1 MNQSIRTGYLFVNRY
16 YDRLE
21 KIWESQ
27 GMRAVV
33 GYFVVIIF
41 LASLLIIQLKRMALL
56 PESLQSWIPASHFY
70 AVHLVFYLLM
80 IFEVIALVF
89 SLTHSIS
96 ESVGK
101 QFEILSLILLR
112 SVFKDFVVFP
122 EPLTVHHIDAS
133 LIPIAVDALGAL
145 AVFILLGVYYKMQRH
160 PRIIK
165 DEEEE
170 YRFISV
176 KKVLSMLL
184 LVTFLG
190 IGLFNL
196 VLVVSG
202 RPSHDFFSIFYTIL
216 IFTDILVVLISLR
229 YSYQFC
235 TLFRN
240 SGFALTTVFIRLAL
254 SADPIINVI
263 LGVSAILFAIA
274 LTYAYNLNV
283 RKFLSDAQR
292 PGFHSLTD
300 E

>member
-1 MNQSIRTGYLFVNRY
+1 MKQNVRHGYLLINRL

-21 KIWESQ
+21 NVWESQ
-27 GMRAVV
+27 GMRAFV
-33 GYFVVIIF
+33 GYCVVFIF
-41 LASLLIIQLKRMALL
+41 LTSLLVIQLKRMSLL
-56 PESLQSWIPASHFY
+56 PEPLLKWVPSSHFY

-133 LIPIAVDALGAL
+133 LIPMAVDALGAL
-145 AVFILLGVYYKMQRH
+145 VVFILLGIYYKMQRH
-160 PRIIK
+160 PRITK
-165 DEEEE
+165 DEDEE

-176 KKVLSMLL
+176 KKFLSILL
-184 LVTFLG
+184 LIIFLC
-190 IGLFNL
+190 IGFLNLFL
-196 VLVVSG
+196 VLTG
-202 RPSHDFFSIFYTIL
+202 QHTHDFFSIFYTVL

-254 SADPIINVI
+254 SADPIINVV
-263 LGVSAILFAIA
+263 LGVAAILFAIG
-274 LTYAYNLNV
+274 LTHAYNVNAHQ
-283 RKFLSDAQR
+283 F
-292 PGFHSLTD
+292 LTD
-300 E
+300 SN